1 MQGLHSASE
10 GAMYADKNIF
20 QMAIFEFIKRRRENR
35 GRQSVV
41 SHAQMVQL
49 R

>member
-1 MQGLHSASE
+1 MQSE
-10 GAMYADKNIF
+10 DAMYADKNIF
-20 QMAIFEFIKRRRENR
+20 QMAIFEFIKRRENR
-35 GRQSVV
+35 ARQSVG